1 MPFVIRKK
9 KFSRCQIC
17 QLRTSN
23 PRFLLRHLKSAH
35 NHDLCTKEAA
45 AAKEASSAERIPK
58 NPAASKAVRLS
69 KTQAARPAKK
79 APFVLP
85 SYVRK
90 AFVERKFNANP
101 PAPDARFQCSVCR
114 DEFESADILSDHVTK
129 VHEVVRSKS
138 RISKLADILK
148 SGAKT
153 KLARKLF

>member
-1 MPFVIRKK
+1 
-9 KFSRCQIC
+9 
-17 QLRTSN
+17 
-23 PRFLLRHLKSAH
+23 
-35 NHDLCTKEAA
+35 
-45 AAKEASSAERIPK
+45 
-58 NPAASKAVRLS
+58 
-69 KTQAARPAKK
+69 
-79 APFVLP
+79 
-85 SYVRK
+85 VRK